1 MIAGTVSTHFLE
13 MEGNDEALTFRVD
26 STSDVEGLGSHEDTT
41 SESSEEPTRRL
52 ATFSLSMSTMSDI
65 DCDCDDRS
73 SSILD
78 DWDYT
83 KDVVDLAAAEMMPTR
98 RELRLSRILGIS
110 DDERIAKRLMRGEFT
125 EQPGK
130 FDDSF
135 LARALRPSRIPV
147 EDINPASSEFDYVD
161 SATIR
166 RCISLKSSKT
176 PPGTPHRKKAV
187 RFADVLGLDLAT
199 TKQILNH
206 DDPPIVPDSA
216 TRGLDITDDRLFE
229 HYFDLTRP
237 PEFYAPPAP
246 PVRHL
251 CACFAQPG
259 FSPDF
264 VRRVEERHVSLEHCT
279 VEDATLTVAGTV
291 RVANICFEKQ
301 VCIRYTSNGWM
312 SYDDEQAAYVPG
324 SSDGTTDQFSFVIHL
339 PEYFDFSS
347 RLEFSVMY
355 IAGSETYWDS
365 NFGANYRIE
374 CHVEETPVP
383 VRRNVATHQL
393 SKEDESGSRPF
404 Y

>member
-1 MIAGTVSTHFLE
+1 MD
-13 MEGNDEALTFRVD
+13 GNDEALTFRVD
-26 STSDVEGLGSHEDTT
+26 STSDFDGLGSHEDTT

-110 DDERIAKRLMRGEFT
+110 DDERIAKRLMQGELFT
-125 EQPGK
+125 EHERGK
-130 FDDSF
+130 FDNRF
-135 LARALRPSRIPV
+135 LGQASNRSAV
-147 EDINPASSEFDYVD
+147 EDVNPASSEFDYVD

-206 DDPPIVPDSA
+206 DDPPNVPDSA
-216 TRGLDITDDRLFE
+216 TRGLTITDDKLFE
-229 HYFDLTRP
+229 HYFDMSKP

-264 VRRVEERHVSLEHCT
+264 LRRVEERCVSLEHCT
-279 VEDATLTVAGTV
+279 VEDASLTVAGTV

-301 VCIRYTSNGWM
+301 VCVRYTSNGWM
-312 SYDDEQAAYVPG
+312 TYNDELAVYVPG
-324 SSDGTTDQFSFVIHL
+324 SNDGVSDQFSFVIHL
-339 PEYFDFSS
+339 PDYFDFSS
-347 RLEFSVMY
+347 RMEFSVMY
-355 IAGSETYWDS
+355 VAGSETYWDS
-365 NFGANYRIE
+365 NFGSNYRIE
-374 CHVEETPVP
+374 CHVEEAPVL